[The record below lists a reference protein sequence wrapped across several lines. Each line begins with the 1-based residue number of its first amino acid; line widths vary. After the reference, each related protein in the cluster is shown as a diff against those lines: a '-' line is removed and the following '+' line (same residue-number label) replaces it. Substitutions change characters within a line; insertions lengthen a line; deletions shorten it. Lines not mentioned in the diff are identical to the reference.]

1 MQPLTPTRILSENRF
16 ALFGMRYS
24 ISPNKAVSTAMSSSL
39 SSLESAAKYLSQS
52 DKDQFFKIKREME
65 ASGASRASIEE
76 RLHAFIWQ
84 VIEADDEDESENEE

>member
-1 MQPLTPTRILSENRF
+1 
-16 ALFGMRYS
+16 MR
-24 ISPNKAVSTAMSSSL
+24 NKAVSTAMSTSL
-39 SSLESAAKYLSQS
+39 SSLETAAKYLSQS

-84 VIEADDEDESENEE
+84 IIEADDDDEDESGNEE

>member
-1 MQPLTPTRILSENRF
+1 
-16 ALFGMRYS
+16 MR
-24 ISPNKAVSTAMSSSL
+24 NKAVSTAMSTSL
-39 SSLESAAKYLSQS
+39 SSLETAAKYLSQS

-84 VIEADDEDESENEE
+84 IIEADDEDESGNEE

>member
-1 MQPLTPTRILSENRF
+1 
-16 ALFGMRYS
+16 
-24 ISPNKAVSTAMSSSL
+24 MSSSL

-84 VIEADDEDESENEE
+84 VIEADDDEDEDQGEDEE

>member
-1 MQPLTPTRILSENRF
+1 MSENRF
-16 ALFGMRYS
+16 TLFGMRS
-24 ISPNKAVSTAMSSSL
+24 KRILPNKAVSTAMSTSL
-39 SSLESAAKYLSQS
+39 SSLEAAAKYLSQS

-84 VIEADDEDESENEE
+84 VIEADDDDESENEE

>member
-1 MQPLTPTRILSENRF
+1 M
-16 ALFGMRYS
+16 
-24 ISPNKAVSTAMSSSL
+24 STSL
-39 SSLESAAKYLSQS
+39 ASLETAAKYLSQS

-84 VIEADDEDESENEE
+84 IIEADDDDEDESGNEE